1 MGIPLERRRVGR
13 LRCARV
19 CAPVPARGAGPWS
32 FHYDAGAHP
41 SCQHGYCVGWA
52 WGVRALVLP
61 AQACLRRGVAGPGPR
76 LMKSRCVNSDTW
88 DHARGMNTLN
98 CTTHGWREPFVAQCI
113 FLMPHLVW
121 SQSPAGFGL
130 GCGRAEGIARIALA
144 ILEHR
149 GVLGPLGPT
158 VRTGRARAR
167 TPNNRDPPGVRTHAP
182 PNGASGASSATY
194 KQPLS

>member
-1 MGIPLERRRVGR
+1 MCAHPCLRAARAHGVSTMTRGLTQAASMETAWVGR
-13 LRCARV
+13 
-19 CAPVPARGAGPWS
+19 G
-32 FHYDAGAHP
+32 
-41 SCQHGYCVGWA
+41 GW
-52 WGVRALVLP
+52 RALVLP

-76 LMKSRCVNSDTW
+76 LMKSRCVNSDNW

-98 CTTHGWREPFVAQCI
+98 CTTHGCREPCVAQCI

-167 TPNNRDPPGVRTHAP
+167 TPNNRDPPGVRTHVSP
-182 PNGASGASSATY
+182 DGASGASSAT
-194 KQPLS
+194 